1 MDEEINIWNV
11 IKTKKRVHVDSLSR
25 SQITSYLQNHNQKF
39 CHECGYLYNRTD
51 MFVQLYA
58 NNLYGY
64 TCLECSV
71 RAS

>member
-1 MDEEINIWNV
+1 MDEEINIWNI
-11 IKTKKRVHVDSLSR
+11 IKTNKRTNVKDLTR
-25 SQITSYLQNHNQKF
+25 SQITTYIANHNQKF
-39 CHECGYLYNRTD
+39 CSECGYLYNRTD

-71 RAS
+71 VAS